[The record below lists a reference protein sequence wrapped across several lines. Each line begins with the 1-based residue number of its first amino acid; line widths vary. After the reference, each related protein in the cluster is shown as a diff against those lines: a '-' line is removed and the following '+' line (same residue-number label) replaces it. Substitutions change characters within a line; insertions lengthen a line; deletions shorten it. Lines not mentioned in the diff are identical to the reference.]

1 MLYLKL
7 HFACQKEKKKKKRLW
22 PAQLS
27 VTDVKGTKSFLYRCV
42 ILHRHLQ
49 LLWKDKAE
57 WNRFAL
63 T

>member
-7 HFACQKEKKKKKRLW
+7 HFACQKEKKRLW
-22 PAQLS
+22 PVQLS
-27 VTDVKGTKSFLYRCV
+27 VTDLKGTKSLLYRCV
-42 ILHRHLQ
+42 ILHHHLQ

-57 WNRFAL
+57 WNRFAH